1 MKKGIVSDGAGG
13 FSDNWVNIAVDLP
26 AGLFPEGEQENIHGG
41 QLETPTRLRVVIR
54 YRDDI
59 RPRMRLREET
69 KEQLFNI
76 QSIIDVEYRKRW
88 MTLSCEEGVAQ

>member
-1 MKKGIVSDGAGG
+1 M
-13 FSDNWVNIAVDLP
+13 
-26 AGLFPEGEQENIHGG
+26 
-41 QLETPTRLRVVIR
+41 IR